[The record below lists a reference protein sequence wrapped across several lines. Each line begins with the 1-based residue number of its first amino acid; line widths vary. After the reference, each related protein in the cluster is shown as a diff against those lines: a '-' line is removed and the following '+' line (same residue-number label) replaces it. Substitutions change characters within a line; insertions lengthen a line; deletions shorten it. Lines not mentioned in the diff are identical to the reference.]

1 MIYSMNLITV
11 EEIQLAAKRLKKA
24 KLLNKADKSL
34 FDRSIGIL
42 KNPDGYFNSET
53 VNRTHDLIDVMYLV
67 EFSKI
72 IQNQT
77 LDNR

>member
-1 MIYSMNLITV
+1 MNLITV
-11 EEIQLAAKRLKKA
+11 EEIQLASKRLKKA
-24 KLLNKADKSL
+24 KLLNKADKNL
-34 FDRSIGIL
+34 FDRSIGLL
-42 KNPDGYFNSET
+42 KNPEGYYNSEML
-53 VNRTHDLIDVMYLV
+53 NKTHDLIDVMYLV